1 MEPGNEVVVL
11 VGGHTPFV
19 FRRAG
24 EKYLEVG
31 SKQCYTLVGDSY
43 VHGLMDG
50 EAFAD
55 IDNIE
60 QVEQMYLG

>member
-11 VGGHTPFV
+11 AGGHTLFV

-31 SKQCYTLVGDSY
+31 SKQCYTLVGDCY
-43 VHGLMDG
+43 VHSLRDG
-50 EAFAD
+50 KAFAD

-60 QVEQMYLG
+60 QVEQIYLG